1 MENCKITFP
10 KHIVFLFQDSIVAFN
25 FASEDDARS
34 MKTVLNDK
42 LEAKK
47 QRRLG
52 EFSFC
57 L

>member
-1 MENCKITFP
+1 M
-10 KHIVFLFQDSIVAFN
+10 KHIVFLLQDSIVAFN

-34 MKTVLNDK
+34 MKTILNEK

-52 EFSFC
+52 KFAYC

>member
-1 MENCKITFP
+1 MEIWKIAYL
-10 KHIVFLFQDSIVAFN
+10 KHIVFLFEDSIVAFN

-34 MKTVLNDK
+34 MKTILNEK

-52 EFSFC
+52 EFVYC